1 MEENL
6 SHNKEVEWNLSA
18 GIVGEIQNLLNTANR
33 LYINGNILKAFWCLK
48 SVKFRFIQS
57 LEKDERKELRKTEKT
72 FYEEREKSNRN
83 KMTFYYEE
91 YNEKIMDLLDEY
103 GYLIPK
109 KKDSKRIS

>member
-1 MEENL
+1 MKDNL
-6 SHNKEVEWNLSA
+6 QQDQVEWNLSS
-18 GIVGEIQNLLNTANR
+18 GIVSEIQNLLNTANR

-57 LEKDERKELRKTEKT
+57 LALDERKALRKI
-72 FYEEREKSNRN
+72 EKSFYDERQELNKN
-83 KMTFYYEE
+83 KMAYHYED
-91 YNEKIMDLLDEY
+91 YNEKIMDLLDVY

>member
-1 MEENL
+1 MKDNL
-6 SHNKEVEWNLSA
+6 QQDQVEWNLSS
-18 GIVGEIQNLLNTANR
+18 GIVSEIQNLLNTANR

-57 LEKDERKELRKTEKT
+57 LAPNERKALRKIEKSFYDERQELNK
-72 FYEEREKSNRN
+72 N
-83 KMTFYYEE
+83 KMAYHYED
-91 YNEKIMDLLDEY
+91 YNEKIMDLLDVY

>member
-1 MEENL
+1 MKDNL
-6 SHNKEVEWNLSA
+6 SQEQVEWNLSS
-18 GIVGEIQNLLNTANR
+18 GIVSEIQNLLNTANR

-57 LEKDERKELRKTEKT
+57 LAPDERKALRKI
-72 FYEEREKSNRN
+72 EKSFYDERQELNKN
-83 KMTFYYEE
+83 KMAYHYED
-91 YNEKIMDLLDEY
+91 YNEKIMDLLDDY

>member
-1 MEENL
+1 MTDNPAP
-6 SHNKEVEWNLSA
+6 SDQVEWNLSS
-18 GIVGEIQNLLNTANR
+18 GIVNEIQNLLNTANR
-33 LYINGNILKAFWCLK
+33 LYISGNILKAFWCLK

-57 LEKDERKELRKTEKT
+57 LEKEERTALRKIEKV
-72 FYEEREKSNRN
+72 FYEEKEKSNRN

-91 YNEKIMDLLDEY
+91 YNEKIMDLLDDY